1 MDSYCEMI
9 EKMEITSLKGQ
20 STIGKDG
27 FFSASEFELKFSLY
41 DTPMTM
47 KYSATLSNI
56 NKVGEIAFPS
66 DSSNTI
72 KLDDISKGKVSMD
85 DLNPFFGMIQR
96 MQEESWKDWEENQ
109 DDLPTSV
116 PLPETGTPVRPSL

>member
-1 MDSYCEMI
+1 M
-9 EKMEITSLKGQ
+9 
-20 STIGKDG
+20 
-27 FFSASEFELKFSLY
+27 
-41 DTPMTM
+41 
-47 KYSATLSNI
+47 
-56 NKVGEIAFPS
+56 GEIAFPS

>member
-1 MDSYCEMI
+1 MI

-27 FFSASEFELKFSLY
+27 YFSSSEFELKFSMY

-47 KYSATLSNI
+47 KYSAALSNT
-56 NKVGEIAFPS
+56 NKVQEISFPEVS
-66 DSSNTI
+66 PSGI
-72 KLDDISKGKVSMD
+72 VKLDDISRGKVSVD

-96 MQEESWKDWEENQ
+96 MQEESWKDWEDSQ

-116 PLPETGTPVRPSL
+116 PLPETGTPARPSL